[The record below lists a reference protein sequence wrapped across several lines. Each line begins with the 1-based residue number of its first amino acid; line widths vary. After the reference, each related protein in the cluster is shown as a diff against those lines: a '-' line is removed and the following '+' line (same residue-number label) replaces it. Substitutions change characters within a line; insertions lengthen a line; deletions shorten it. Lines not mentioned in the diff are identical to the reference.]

1 MVFFLLIVFQLELA
15 KVTQSR
21 DHQEAEN
28 VRLLEEM
35 SSLEIRQGATDQL
48 QSQIL
53 ELTDSKM
60 QLSHDNENLKVNTS
74 KG

>member
-1 MVFFLLIVFQLELA
+1 MLVFQLELA

-53 ELTDSKM
+53 DLTDSKM
-60 QLSHDNENLKVNTS
+60 QLSHDNENLKVN
-74 KG
+74 